1 MGHVAPNKISNSILR
16 LQLSFIK
23 DSWLFSYVI
32 FDGFTT
38 FDKHLKH
45 IYIYIYIYIYMYV
58 KRILS

>member
-45 IYIYIYIYIYMYV
+45 IYKEFLV
-58 KRILS
+58 KRPA